1 MKLIYTLITLIVATT
16 SIAQRK
22 KGILLSKE
30 PNLNVIYHPMYN
42 NMQMVEVDVNSYQ
55 HLLHIQQYAA
65 RDLHVPYIDIHN
77 PIYLRNSDGKIVDV
91 FNDDKREYEKYIKLS
106 VEQSLKVATYH
117 INYKKSAL
125 SNMEVTEQYSSE
137 SFDFEHYKNSDFRR
151 LHTARPYIPYAKP
164 YKWIYVV
171 SKNNKY
177 GVIDSLG
184 NYVLPIAYINII
196 PFKYGYFVC
205 DRVHMNFTTEFN
217 YPFDSFWGFISKDL
231 QQKIPCIYLSIECI
245 DGEQFIVSRFRRYGT
260 ININNQTITNLEFVE
275 IKPYKYFYFYKQETK
290 VDTTKSGYP
299 ITKCGLIKKDGTIQ
313 PLPEVYSL
321 EQFHYSLYNNQ
332 KIKYFLAKGKRGTY
346 ILNEQGNRI
355 CKYNFEGEPTVN
367 FYTKQWHGYIRDSLV
382 NNELREILL
391 DSNFNEIKT
400 TKYYSARHLGN
411 MDTLIAVVKEENG
424 KHFLQFGI
432 SRFGKIILDTVYDQI
447 HKMAQFNNLLFAKK
461 NNKTSVYWNT
471 GQLAIKDTNFMY
483 FMYNGSSTIKGTKDI
498 FYKEENGVKTAHP
511 IFECFKCL
519 YNEIIKIDCLN

>member
-1 MKLIYTLITLIVATT
+1 MKLICTLIALIVVTS

-22 KGILLSKE
+22 KGILTSKE

-55 HLLHIQQYAA
+55 HSLHIQQYAA
-65 RDLHVPYIDIHN
+65 RDLYVAYYDIHN

-106 VEQSLKVATYH
+106 VEQSLQVATYH

-125 SNMEVTEQYSSE
+125 PNMEVAEQFSSE
-137 SFDFEHYKNSDFRR
+137 SFDFEHYKNNDLGR

-184 NYVLPIAYINII
+184 NTILPITFNNII
-196 PFKYGYFVC
+196 AFKYGYFVC
-205 DRVHMNFTTEFN
+205 DRVYKNFTSEFN

-231 QQKIPCIYLSIECI
+231 QQKIPCLYQSIECI
-245 DGEQFIVSRFRRYGT
+245 NGEQFIVSRFRKYGI
-260 ININNQTITNLEFVE
+260 ININDQTIANIEYKE
-275 IKPYKYFYFYKQETK
+275 IIPYKNFYFYTQETK

-299 ITKCGLIKKDGTIQ
+299 TSRCGLIKKDGTIQ

-332 KIKYFLAKGKRGTY
+332 KIIYFLAKGKRGTY

-355 CKYNFEGEPTVN
+355 CNYNFEGEPTVD
-367 FYTKQWHGYIRDSLV
+367 FYKKQWHGYIRDSLV

-424 KHFLQFGI
+424 KRFLQYGI
-432 SRFGKIILDTVYDQI
+432 SRFGKIILDTIYDQI
-447 HKMAQFNNLLFAKK
+447 NKMQQFNNILFAKK
-461 NNKTSVYWNT
+461 NNKTTVFWTT
-471 GQLAIKDTNFMY
+471 GQLAIKDTSFMY

-498 FYKEENGVKTAHP
+498 ICKEENGVKTAHP

-519 YNEIIKIDCLN
+519 YNEILPWKCD